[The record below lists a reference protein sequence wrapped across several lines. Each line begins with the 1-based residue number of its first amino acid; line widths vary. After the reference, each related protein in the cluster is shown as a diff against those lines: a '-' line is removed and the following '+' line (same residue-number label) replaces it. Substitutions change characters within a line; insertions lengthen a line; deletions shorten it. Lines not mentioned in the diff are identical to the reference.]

1 MSRRWLR
8 ALLLGLPLAFVLLL
22 FSAPVAEASGCG
34 FYLSDLKH
42 SLEGCMHTGYAQGI
56 ATGVVGGLVGG
67 TLASALARAMA
78 AGAQADAGAGSGAE
92 KRASEAEDD
101 QAGPGAR
108 ERVPPA
114 CREVFDRLE
123 SARTAVAQRRL
134 LIAQLAREY
143 QEAQA
148 DLGKLI
154 DDYSLR
160 LGHDLARS
168 LGGMLRGLAG
178 TAGPQPFIPGT
189 TETYGD
195 KRDRKPAAEQEPH
208 PERAAGEPT
217 KKEAAPPQSAAAAG
231 STLAAGLRE
240 AAAQAGKKWEDLFGE
255 QITPEALAE
264 KLVRLQ
270 LKTTGAQARLQAA
283 ETEREQARAELIS
296 LQQQLEDCIAQHK
309 LIPPPD

>member
-56 ATGVVGGLVGG
+56 ATGMVGGLVGG
-67 TLASALARAMA
+67 SLASALVRAMA

-92 KRASEAEDD
+92 KRASEAEQ
-101 QAGPGAR
+101 QAGSGAR

-160 LGHDLARS
+160 LGHDLARK

-217 KKEAAPPQSAAAAG
+217 KKEAAPPHSAAAAG
-231 STLAAGLRE
+231 GTQAPRRRE
-240 AAAQAGKKWEDLFGE
+240 AAAHAG
-255 QITPEALAE
+255 
-264 KLVRLQ
+264 
-270 LKTTGAQARLQAA
+270 
-283 ETEREQARAELIS
+283 
-296 LQQQLEDCIAQHK
+296 
-309 LIPPPD
+309 